1 VKVHI
6 IGGPGSGKTT
16 LATGLAQH
24 LHIPLHELDQL
35 VWKHG
40 SHLKPYITAAFELA
54 ARPDWVSEGAFLVW
68 IDPLLAAADLVIYI
82 DVPWQV
88 ACWRV
93 LRRHIKKTLRGVNPY
108 KTSQLWDF
116 LIWSYSYYTDKIDAD
131 REQYPRMRA
140 YLAEREAGSA
150 PPPPETLLRQ
160 FEIYEKSFPL
170 SAAFTRASL
179 EKYRDKLFI
188 YRGPRD
194 HNALLSRLVN
204 FQGILP
210 L

>member
-1 VKVHI
+1 MKIHI

-16 LATGLAQH
+16 LATDLAHQ
-24 LHIPLHELDQL
+24 LHIPLHELDRL
-35 VWKHG
+35 GWKNG
-40 SHLKPYITAAFELA
+40 SRLDDYVTDAFELA
-54 ARPDWVSEGAFLVW
+54 AQPDWISEGAFLVW
-68 IDPLLAAADLVIYI
+68 IDPLLAAADLVVFI
-82 DVPWQV
+82 DVPWQL

-93 LRRHIKKTLRGVNPY
+93 LRRHIVKTLRGINPY

-116 LIWSYSYYTDKIDAD
+116 LIWSYSYYTDKIDAN
-131 REQYPRMRA
+131 REEYPRMRA

-150 PPPPETLLRQ
+150 PPPPETLRRQ

-179 EKYRDKLFI
+179 EKYRDKLFTYHGI
-188 YRGPRD
+188 RD

-204 FQGILP
+204 YQGIIP